1 MGISPIPGIGGLGSA
16 NALPAEREVEP
27 AVALTRS
34 ERLEDDAYQDNRES
48 EDRGMEEEDSEPAE
62 GANANESHPI
72 AGDSNTRVNFFA

>member
-1 MGISPIPGIGGLGSA
+1 MGISPIPGMSETRPA
-16 NALPAEREVEP
+16 NAPLADREVEP

-62 GANANESHPI
+62 SANADESHSIP
-72 AGDSNTRVNFFA
+72 GDANTRVNFFA

>member
-34 ERLEDDAYQDNRES
+34 ERLEDDAYQGNP